1 GASRRREIA
10 VRAALGGSRG
20 RIARQ
25 LLTESVVLALLGG
38 ALGVFLAWLARDVI
52 VALGAGQV
60 PRLSAV
66 DVDARVLAFTA
77 TLSVL
82 PGVLFG
88 MAPSLRA
95 ARADVNVGLKADARS
110 GADRRQTRFRAALVA
125 GEVALTVVLLAGA
138 GLLVRSLASLY
149 AVNPGLEADGVLTF
163 RLSPPFNG
171 YETDDRIHALYDRVL
186 EGMAALPG
194 VESAGATN
202 ILPFSGG
209 YWRFPFLPE
218 GRPAPERRED
228 TPGAEIRT
236 ATPAPFTTLRTPV
249 LRGRGIEERD
259 RAGAT
264 PVVVINQALADA
276 YFPGEDPIGRRL
288 EFRDGMPEI
297 VGVVADVRQFEL
309 AQPAGPVMYFPL
321 AQSPNWLTSNAY
333 VVLRTAGDPMALAAP
348 ARAVVR
354 ELDPR
359 IPVSEPQAMD
369 DVIRAT
375 VAEPRFRTTLL
386 SLFATLAFTLAAIGI
401 YGVVAYGVAE
411 RRCEIGIR
419 MALGARAGEVLS
431 MVVRQ
436 GLRPVLVGT
445 ALGLLGALAAGRL
458 LA

>member
-1 GASRRREIA
+1 AAASTLMQRLAAEYPDSHADRDIRLVPLKDRIVGPVRLALLALFAAVGLVLLIACANLANLLLARGASRRRAIA
-10 VRAALGGSRG
+10 LRAAPGGSRG

-82 PGVLFG
+82 TGVLFG

-95 ARADVNVGLKADARS
+95 ARAHVDVGHKADARS
-110 GADRRQTRFRAALVA
+110 GADRRETRFRAALVA

-236 ATPAPFTTLRTPV
+236 ATP
-249 LRGRGIEERD
+249 
-259 RAGAT
+259 
-264 PVVVINQALADA
+264 
-276 YFPGEDPIGRRL
+276 
-288 EFRDGMPEI
+288 
-297 VGVVADVRQFEL
+297 
-309 AQPAGPVMYFPL
+309 
-321 AQSPNWLTSNAY
+321 
-333 VVLRTAGDPMALAAP
+333 
-348 ARAVVR
+348 
-354 ELDPR
+354 
-359 IPVSEPQAMD
+359 
-369 DVIRAT
+369 
-375 VAEPRFRTTLL
+375 
-386 SLFATLAFTLAAIGI
+386 
-401 YGVVAYGVAE
+401 
-411 RRCEIGIR
+411 
-419 MALGARAGEVLS
+419 
-431 MVVRQ
+431 
-436 GLRPVLVGT
+436 
-445 ALGLLGALAAGRL
+445 
-458 LA
+458 